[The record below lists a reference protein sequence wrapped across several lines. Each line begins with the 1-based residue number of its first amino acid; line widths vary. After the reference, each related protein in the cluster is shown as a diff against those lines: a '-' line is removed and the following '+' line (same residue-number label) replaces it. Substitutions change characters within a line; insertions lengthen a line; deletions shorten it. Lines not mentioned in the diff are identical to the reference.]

1 MKTAV
6 SRWLRAV
13 SATVALCVLWTLG
26 SGAAFAQT
34 YDLLLKGA
42 HVIDPA
48 NEIDGVMDVAV
59 KGNRIAKVAKSLNPT
74 DATKTVEL
82 KGRR

>member
-1 MKTAV
+1 MKGLAD
-6 SRWLRAV
+6 RWLRTV

-26 SGAAFAQT
+26 AGGSAFAQT

-48 NEIDGVMDVAV
+48 NEIDEVMDVAV
-59 KGNRIAKVAKSLNPT
+59 KGNRIAKVAANLDPG
-74 DATKTVEL
+74 DAS
-82 KGRR
+82 G